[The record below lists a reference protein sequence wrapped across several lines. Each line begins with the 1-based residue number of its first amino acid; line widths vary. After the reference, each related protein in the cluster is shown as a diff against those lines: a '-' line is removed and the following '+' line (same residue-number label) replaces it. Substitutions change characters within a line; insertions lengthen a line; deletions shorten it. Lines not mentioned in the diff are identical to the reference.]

1 MATRFANEL
10 RELFGWA
17 DIKIHLDGK
26 QAAEKQKARSEREAV
41 RAKKLVSLNEALTTM
56 ERNSD
61 KGVWTSRN
69 VMRRIDNGLRGI
81 FQLTAQEKED
91 LVGGLTLGFDVCQCT
106 TEADV
111 CIGFSAPGSITISGD
126 SDLLAYKNIT
136 TVIRP
141 IPKQRRKFAVYE
153 NNNDYNTNINGIGP
167 IKSLRIVK
175 SLKEDQDVRVMV
187 DDYTRQAQSIVRS
200 PLDPQVF
207 EAGIRV
213 FGHGN
218 QTPVDIPEST
228 EFQPAIQRLIKA
240 KAKRAEVVREHRES
254 RDSESRDI
262 YVSRGSKRNQFR
274 PIFQNQNQILAGTVK
289 TDIRTSRT
297 YERPPRRSPRRK
309 RPQVKEPTR
318 KKKHDGKK
326 PRNAKKGGAPTRS
339 LKDATKHDHMLR
351 TNHPYNP
358 QNIVA
363 QEINNTVLFWIIDFG
378 QSRWS
383 QEENEMEQLESVLR
397 SLTQ

>member
-1 MATRFANEL
+1 MSVNAGTGGMMDFCPWRCGWCSSDTDSPSAALHQLHHRYVDLEK
-10 RELFGWA
+10 LFGLA

-153 NNNDYNTNINGIGP
+153 
-167 IKSLRIVK
+167 KS
-175 SLKEDQDVRVMV
+175 
-187 DDYTRQAQSIVRS
+187 
-200 PLDPQVF
+200 
-207 EAGIRV
+207 
-213 FGHGN
+213 
-218 QTPVDIPEST
+218 
-228 EFQPAIQRLIKA
+228 
-240 KAKRAEVVREHRES
+240 
-254 RDSESRDI
+254 
-262 YVSRGSKRNQFR
+262 
-274 PIFQNQNQILAGTVK
+274 
-289 TDIRTSRT
+289 
-297 YERPPRRSPRRK
+297 
-309 RPQVKEPTR
+309 
-318 KKKHDGKK
+318 
-326 PRNAKKGGAPTRS
+326 
-339 LKDATKHDHMLR
+339 
-351 TNHPYNP
+351 
-358 QNIVA
+358 
-363 QEINNTVLFWIIDFG
+363 
-378 QSRWS
+378 
-383 QEENEMEQLESVLR
+383 
-397 SLTQ
+397 